1 MVKWYDRIGN
11 TIEMYVNDTW
21 TKGTVINGER
31 TGDGIVNM
39 ETSDGEK
46 YWCGVCSGYY
56 KKASDSLE
64 DLFTQGDKIRAMT
77 DEELAE
83 FLQTTVAEFGDNLFK
98 CSDYYKSTLCKGG
111 ACDTCGAYLE
121 WLKSEVKE

>member
-31 TGDGIVNM
+31 TGDGIINM
-39 ETSDGEK
+39 ETADGKK

-56 KKASDSLE
+56 KKSEDSLG
-64 DLFTQGDKIRAMT
+64 DLITQADRIRAMS

-83 FLQTTVAEFGDNLFK
+83 VIPVIFDCCCNPTVECMQYVAEHGECIKTTECVLK
-98 CSDYYKSTLCKGG
+98 
-111 ACDTCGAYLE
+111 